1 METCN
6 TVVTPGVADSD
17 EHVNRFSLRALAGSW
32 QSQRSTNG
40 GFVTHGNRLLLHGW
54 TLLTNVPL
62 SSGEAEL
69 NVHVKGITESLGFR
83 SAAQS
88 IGMTLVQQC
97 YSDSTAARGILNR
110 VGVGKLR
117 DLEVKRVWVRQKE
130 ADEFEHSNVLCKPS
144 DVLTHRVGAA
154 EFCSNSWHE

>member
-6 TVVTPGVADSD
+6 TVVTPGVAGSD
-17 EHVNRFSLRALAGSW
+17 EHVNRSSLRVLAGSW

-40 GFVTHGNRLLLHGW
+40 GFVTHGNRLLLHGC

-69 NVHVKGITESLGFR
+69 NVHVKGITESLGVR

-97 YSDSTAARGILNR
+97 YSDSTAARDPEPRGSRQAPRLGSQTC
-110 VGVGKLR
+110 VGSSEGGR
-117 DLEVKRVWVRQKE
+117 
-130 ADEFEHSNVLCKPS
+130 
-144 DVLTHRVGAA
+144 
-154 EFCSNSWHE
+154 